1 MSNANWAV
9 VLAYNNLHLTKAAV
23 ASLRKQDIQGGVS
36 ILIVDNCS
44 KDSTGA
50 WLDNQPDLHTLRL
63 TTQDSVAGCWNR
75 ALRWLFIEKGEPYA
89 LVINNDAV
97 LQPSAYRWLVADGG
111 LFVTCVGKRD
121 PQCVEM
127 QRTEDNG
134 TVHVGY
140 LPPDSAKKRPHPDF
154 SCYLIRQECFD
165 KVGEFDE
172 NFKRAFVED
181 GDYHTRM
188 HKAGI
193 QAECL
198 ELPFYHYGSATVKH
212 CDPKERRAIQKQA
225 DLNRKY
231 FAAKWGFEMASP
243 AYYEFFGSGAPP
255 AEPELISTTIR
266 PSDEQQPSV

>member
-1 MSNANWAV
+1 MNWDV

-23 ASLRKQDIQGGVS
+23 ASLRKQDIEGGMN
-36 ILIVDNCS
+36 ILVIDNCS

-50 WLDNQPDLHTLRL
+50 WLDSQPDLYTLRL

-75 ALRWLFIEKGEPYA
+75 ALRWLFIEKGELHA
-89 LVINNDAV
+89 LFINNDAV
-97 LQPSAYRWLVADGG
+97 LRPDTYRWLVADGG

-121 PQCVEM
+121 PACVEM
-127 QRTEDNG
+127 QRTETHG

-140 LPPDSAKKRPHPDF
+140 LPPDPDKKRPHPDY
-154 SCYLIRQECFD
+154 SCYLIRRECFD
-165 KVGEFDE
+165 RVGEFDE

-198 ELPFYHYGSATVKH
+198 ELPFYHYGSATVKN
-212 CDPKERRAIQKQA
+212 CDLKERRAIQKQA

-231 FAAKWGFEMASP
+231 FASKWGFEMASP
-243 AYYEFFGSGAPP
+243 AYYDFFGSEAPP
-255 AEPELISTTIR
+255 AEPEGAQAM
-266 PSDEQQPSV
+266 PA